1 MRAMLVICIIIF
13 LSAAKEAPEKRVH
26 KSKAYGDYFKHYL
39 EQEVIDRQRAQEAV
53 WNALFAGRYDLLP
66 KLDRSNLWPLFRE
79 CVAEGAAPVSVPF
92 ARMLKEAAS
101 FRVMAF
107 NEDHYDLRQRFFL
120 LQNLEAFWAAG
131 YRHIGYEA
139 LWAGEPGENFAE
151 TLHAGF
157 FFNEAV
163 MAATMRKARAL
174 GFEIFAY
181 ESQEPIYADT
191 DWADGMNIREAG
203 QAKRVAEYMSGVP
216 ENEKVLLW
224 AGGHHITKRTD
235 QTLEGRSIVWMAAR
249 LKRDHKIDA
258 YTVDLTNCQYSA
270 GNENAPARGYEQV
283 DGNWQV
289 SNLFEQWGVDAQ
301 LHLPVVVDGYTPD
314 RYRKYIGRQTEVPN
328 ALRALS
334 DTLFVQA
341 YASGEP
347 ETATAYDSILMLP
360 GEALP
365 LYLPAGVFK
374 LVAYGSDGTRLGAI
388 NITVE

>member
-1 MRAMLVICIIIF
+1 MRTMLLVLVFIL
-13 LSAAKEAPEKRVH
+13 LSATESAPELRVH
-26 KSKAYGDYFKHYL
+26 KSKAYGDYFRHYL
-39 EQEVIDRQRAQEAV
+39 EKEVIDRQVAQEVV
-53 WNALFAGRYDLLP
+53 WNALFAGRYDFLP
-66 KLDRSNLWPLFRE
+66 KLDRSNLWPLVRE
-79 CVAEGAAPVSVPF
+79 CAVEGASPVAEPF
-92 ARMLKEAAS
+92 ARVLKEAAS
-101 FRVMAF
+101 HRVMAF

-181 ESQEPIYADT
+181 ESQERIYADT
-191 DWADGMNIREAG
+191 DWADAMNIREAG
-203 QAKRVAEYMSGVP
+203 QAKRIAEYMSGVP
-216 ENEKVLLW
+216 ENEQVLLW

-258 YTVDLTNCQYSA
+258 YSVDLTNCQYSA
-270 GNENAPARGYEQV
+270 GNENDPARGYEQV

-301 LHLPVVVDGYTPD
+301 FHLPVVVDGYTPD
-314 RYRKYIGRQTEVPN
+314 RYRKHIGRQTEVPRV
-328 ALRALS
+328 LRELS

-341 YASGEP
+341 FASEEP
-347 ETATAYDSILMLP
+347 ETATAYDSILMFP

-365 LYLPAGVFK
+365 LYLPAGDFK
-374 LVAYGSDGTRLGAI
+374 LEGYGSDGTRLGAI
-388 NITVE
+388 DITVE